1 MAEQQQEIA
10 DRQEIF
16 AAAAE
21 EGKDELLAELDELEA
36 EDIEA
41 EMAAMNVAAAP
52 ISEPAAG
59 IAQPAAAQSAPQ
71 EEAKQSA
78 DLMAMMM

>member
-1 MAEQQQEIA
+1 
-10 DRQEIF
+10 
-16 AAAAE
+16 
-21 EGKDELLAELDELEA
+21 
-36 EDIEA
+36 
-41 EMAAMNVAAAP
+41 MAAMNVAAAP